1 MRKLLLLIIISIFS
15 VTTFAQLYVGPSAI
29 FHMQSGSTVHVSG
42 LTLQPSSAITLTN
55 TTLQRNTAT
64 VADFSVPHIQRAY
77 QFTNVTDSFKGTIR
91 FNYAD
96 SELNS
101 ISESILSLGIYN
113 ANTWSTFTPAS
124 RDASGN
130 IVVTS
135 GLTGVPLNEL
145 TLANPFALFP
155 LSVDSIL
162 GNKNVCGNM
171 GIGDSAVYSINAV
184 NANTYAWSVSNA
196 TTMGISPVRNGST
209 IKIKFASTFTSGTIT
224 VVITGVNGDV
234 ITKTLSV
241 SKTVPGTPAG
251 ITGVNGSAA
260 VTYICPYIGG
270 ANVTY
275 VATPPLT
282 NAAAVIAYRWTL
294 PTGSQLVSVN
304 AADSSSITIRY
315 PARPTT
321 FTLSVLAVSGCGKS
335 AAKSI
340 ILNATLPAAPSV
352 ITGLTNVCSAFG
364 SASQSGNVSYSIAA
378 VNNAASYL
386 WAVPAGATLI
396 SGQGTTSINV
406 VFASTFVSGNITVQ
420 SISPCGNSLAKSLT
434 VYKRI
439 AAAPSI
445 VAETFNCN
453 VALIP
458 AKTSVCG
465 YSSAVYRIK
474 KVTYATSYLWTMKNG
489 TYATISHESASGIN
503 DTSVTVTFLDGFT
516 KDSLQVQAVT
526 ACSISAVKNTLLS
539 AVNAAPAVTAISGS
553 LMPCIGMVETYT
565 ASASAPTTA
574 QSPIVVYRWVKPNYT
589 TITSATADSS
599 SITVSFNAGYKGGVI
614 TVKGQTACGIAGT
627 AKSISLKYLTP
638 TPISITSST
647 GLYNACEGDEITYT
661 AVVSAPSAS
670 QMAAIKYRWT
680 KPNYTT
686 IISASSDSLSITL
699 QFNTGFTGGSVTVKG
714 QTACG
719 AMGAAK
725 SQALTHNSCS
735 TGTSNLP
742 ITKSTT
748 PTIDSKDFNVSVF
761 PNPTSTMFTLRVDG
775 AKAVSSVSVFD
786 IQGRLLQQVKINPYE
801 KIQIGSK
808 LNPGAYLLEVREG
821 EKVKTVRVVKY

>member
-1 MRKLLLLIIISIFS
+1 M
-15 VTTFAQLYVGPSAI
+15 
-29 FHMQSGSTVHVSG
+29 
-42 LTLQPSSAITLTN
+42 
-55 TTLQRNTAT
+55 
-64 VADFSVPHIQRAY
+64 
-77 QFTNVTDSFKGTIR
+77 
-91 FNYAD
+91 
-96 SELNS
+96 
-101 ISESILSLGIYN
+101 
-113 ANTWSTFTPAS
+113 
-124 RDASGN
+124 
-130 IVVTS
+130 
-135 GLTGVPLNEL
+135 
-145 TLANPFALFP
+145 
-155 LSVDSIL
+155 
-162 GNKNVCGNM
+162 
-171 GIGDSAVYSINAV
+171 
-184 NANTYAWSVSNA
+184 
-196 TTMGISPVRNGST
+196 
-209 IKIKFASTFTSGTIT
+209 
-224 VVITGVNGDV
+224 
-234 ITKTLSV
+234 
-241 SKTVPGTPAG
+241 
-251 ITGVNGSAA
+251 
-260 VTYICPYIGG
+260 
-270 ANVTY
+270 
-275 VATPPLT
+275 
-282 NAAAVIAYRWTL
+282 
-294 PTGSQLVSVN
+294 
-304 AADSSSITIRY
+304 
-315 PARPTT
+315 
-321 FTLSVLAVSGCGKS
+321 
-335 AAKSI
+335 
-340 ILNATLPAAPSV
+340 
-352 ITGLTNVCSAFG
+352 
-364 SASQSGNVSYSIAA
+364 
-378 VNNAASYL
+378 
-386 WAVPAGATLI
+386 
-396 SGQGTTSINV
+396 
-406 VFASTFVSGNITVQ
+406 
-420 SISPCGNSLAKSLT
+420 
-434 VYKRI
+434 
-439 AAAPSI
+439 
-445 VAETFNCN
+445 
-453 VALIP
+453 
-458 AKTSVCG
+458 
-465 YSSAVYRIK
+465 
-474 KVTYATSYLWTMKNG
+474 
-489 TYATISHESASGIN
+489 
-503 DTSVTVTFLDGFT
+503 
-516 KDSLQVQAVT
+516 QAVT